1 MKHSV
6 RIAIVVLLLGA
17 LAAGEVMLLS
27 RPRAAPELNIHTLDG
42 RLLTSAMQR
51 EKMLLVTFWAT
62 SCGTCAA
69 EMPDLVRL
77 YRDYREHG
85 LEMVAVA
92 MSYDPEPNVRAYM
105 DSKALPFPVASDA
118 DGRLAGELEVHA
130 TPTSFLIDREGRI
143 VLQTVGLL
151 DFASLRRLL
160 DHPTNRR
167 RTKPVPCSRS
177 PSASRCG

>member
-1 MKHSV
+1 MKRSV
-6 RIAIVVLLLGA
+6 RIAIVVLLLGT
-17 LAAGEVMLLS
+17 LAAGEVMLIS

-42 RLLTSAMQR
+42 RLLTPAMQR

-69 EMPDLVRL
+69 EMPDLVKL

-92 MSYDPEPNVRAYM
+92 MSYDPEPSVRRYAQ
-105 DSKALPFPVASDA
+105 SNALPFPIASDA
-118 DGRLAGELEVHA
+118 DGQMAGELEVHA

-143 VLQTVGLL
+143 VLQTTGLL
-151 DFASLRRLL
+151 DFTSLRRLL
-160 DHPTNRR
+160 DQAT
-167 RTKPVPCSRS
+167 
-177 PSASRCG
+177 